1 MDTQDFDKN
10 KELNSY
16 DFISEP
22 IKMKLNEYNI
32 QTIGQLLSAT
42 KGLENT
48 DFLFYTL
55 EELVVLKKLTEMIS
69 EEIKKEYNTFSFMHP
84 TGLIKIE
91 NEGNEKEGTN
101 SEK

>member
-1 MDTQDFDKN
+1 MDTHDFDKN

-22 IKMKLNEYNI
+22 IKMKFNEYNI

-42 KGLENT
+42 KGLKNT
-48 DFLFYTL
+48 DFLFYTP
-55 EELVVLKKLTEMIS
+55 EELLVLEKLTEMIS
-69 EEIKKEYNTFSFMHP
+69 EKIRKEYNTFSFTHP
-84 TGLIKIE
+84 TGLIKIK